1 MKTKLPVALQVYSV
15 RDEMEKDFI
24 GTLKKVADIG
34 YKGVEFAGFGD
45 LPAAR
50 LKEVLES
57 LGLVPVGS
65 HTSVE
70 LLLGDLGG
78 VIDYNLTLGNKY
90 IVCPFNTYQSK
101 EAIVKASQLYNEI
114 GEKICAGGLE
124 FLYHNHDFEFK
135 KYDGEYG
142 IDIIF
147 NGVKPENMAAEIDSG
162 WVFYAGVDPAA
173 YVRSYTGRCPLVH
186 IKDFKSTEGRSFTE
200 IGNGIVDI
208 EAIAAAAVEAGTKW
222 LIAEQDESSI
232 PQLESVRISFE
243 NLKKMGLA

>member
-1 MKTKLPVALQVYSV
+1 MNLPIALQLYSV

-34 YKGVEFAGFGD
+34 YKGVEFAGFGG
-45 LPAAR
+45 LSAEQ
-50 LKEVLES
+50 LKKALDG

-65 HTSVE
+65 HTGVD
-70 LLLGDLGG
+70 LLSEKLDE
-78 VIDYNLTLGNKY
+78 VIEYNLTLGNKY
-90 IVCPFNTYQSK
+90 IVCPYNSYESK
-101 EAIVKASQLYNEI
+101 DAIIRASHFYNEV
-114 GEKICAGGLE
+114 GEKIRAGGLE

-142 IDIIF
+142 IDILF

-162 WVFYAGVDPAA
+162 WVFHAGINPGD

-186 IKDFKSTEGRSFTE
+186 IKDFTSTENKNFTE

-208 EAIAAAAVEAGTKW
+208 KAIAAAAVEAGTKW

-232 PQLESVRISFE
+232 PTLESVRISFN
-243 NLKKMGLA
+243 NLRKMNLV